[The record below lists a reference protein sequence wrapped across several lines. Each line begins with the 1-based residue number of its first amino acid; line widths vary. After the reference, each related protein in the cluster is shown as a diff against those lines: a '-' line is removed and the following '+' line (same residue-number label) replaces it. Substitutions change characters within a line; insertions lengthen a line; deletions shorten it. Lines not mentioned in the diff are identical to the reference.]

1 MHYSPYSERIK
12 RNIFDKKL
20 SIKLAIKV
28 IQLILV
34 EKNSKLKL
42 NFENDVIS
50 FQHTMT
56 MEKQKNMGSNKINK
70 L

>member
-1 MHYSPYSERIK
+1 MHYSPDSERIK

-42 NFENDVIS
+42 NFENDVIP